1 MNSKVLLSLII
12 TVGILQSSLAQYE
25 GYSSKNWKKQI
36 EIEKE
41 FLGHI
46 DLNSFKKHL
55 KKLTERP
62 HVVGSKENEKVQNY
76 MANVMKNAGFE
87 VKNYPYDLYLPNKP
101 GSSLIEIVTPSR
113 EILNQ
118 KEDIII
124 SDLIPMI
131 LYSGKDGTHFLEVE
145 ISLQMLSMPI
155 MDVKKILKN

>member
-1 MNSKVLLSLII
+1 MNSKVLFSFLLTFS
-12 TVGILQSSLAQYE
+12 ILQSALAQYD

-36 EIEKE
+36 EIENE

-118 KEDIII
+118 KEET
-124 SDLIPMI
+124 LK
-131 LYSGKDGTHFLEVE
+131 GFCF
-145 ISLQMLSMPI
+145 
-155 MDVKKILKN
+155 KIF

>member
-1 MNSKVLLSLII
+1 M
-12 TVGILQSSLAQYE
+12 
-25 GYSSKNWKKQI
+25 
-36 EIEKE
+36 
-41 FLGHI
+41 GHI

-124 SDLIPMI
+124 SDRIPMI
-131 LYSGKDGTHFLEVE
+131 LYSGKVGTHFLEVE
-145 ISLQMLSMPI
+145 ISLQMLSMQI

>member
-1 MNSKVLLSLII
+1 M
-12 TVGILQSSLAQYE
+12 
-25 GYSSKNWKKQI
+25 
-36 EIEKE
+36 
-41 FLGHI
+41 GHI

-124 SDLIPMI
+124 STRIPMI
-131 LYSGKDGTHFLEVE
+131 LYSGKVGTHFLEVE
-145 ISLQMLSMPI
+145 ISLQMLSMQI